1 MTIVFAE
8 VGHLVEVKLGLEF
21 KHAGLGSNVF
31 YINEKASNLQA

>member
-1 MTIVFAE
+1 MNIIFAE

-21 KHAGLGSNVF
+21 KYDGLGSNAF